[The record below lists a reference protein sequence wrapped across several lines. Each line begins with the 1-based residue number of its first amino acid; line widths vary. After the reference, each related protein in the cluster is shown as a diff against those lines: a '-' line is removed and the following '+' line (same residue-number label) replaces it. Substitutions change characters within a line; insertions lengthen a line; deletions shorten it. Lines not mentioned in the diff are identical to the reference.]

1 MLNFVMNAAGLLLVA
16 VVAVHSTVLHLR
28 LNRLRGALAEA
39 GRVLPS
45 LDASVARMTDVAGGF
60 IERLQSDLETVETR
74 LVAARRVAAE
84 LASVNRTA
92 DEAACQLDRLLRQH
106 QRVESARAAALP
118 RELVEPK
125 GFAERAGLPRAGA
138 ASTPQNAADATMPAA
153 AGAPA
158 PMADLAV
165 A

>member
-106 QRVESARAAALP
+106 QRVESARAALP

-138 ASTPQNAADATMPAA
+138 ASTPQNAADATMPEAA
-153 AGAPA
+153 SLT
-158 PMADLAV
+158 DLAV

>member
-1 MLNFVMNAAGLLLVA
+1 MMLNFMVNAAAFLLVA
-16 VVAVHSTVLHLR
+16 VVAVHSFVLHLR

-39 GRVLPS
+39 ARVLPS

-60 IERLQSDLETVETR
+60 TERLQGDLATVEAR
-74 LVAARRVAAE
+74 LTAARRVAAE

-106 QRVESARAAALP
+106 QRVETVRAAALP

-125 GFAERAGLPRAGA
+125 GFAERAGLPRVGTALRSEEAADGA
-138 ASTPQNAADATMPAA
+138 AAAEAA
-153 AGAPA
+153 LG
-158 PMADLAV
+158 DCV
-165 A
+165 AA

>member
-1 MLNFVMNAAGLLLVA
+1 MLNFVMNAAGFLLVA
-16 VVAVHSTVLHLR
+16 VVAVHSTVLHVR

-60 IERLQSDLETVETR
+60 IEQLKSDLETVETR
-74 LVAARRVAAE
+74 LAAARRVAAE

-92 DEAACQLDRLLRQH
+92 DEAACHLDRLLRQH

-138 ASTPQNAADATMPAA
+138 TSTPRDAASATMPAGA
-153 AGAPA
+153 ALAE
-158 PMADLAV
+158 LAV

>member
-1 MLNFVMNAAGLLLVA
+1 MLNFMVNAAGFLLVA
-16 VVAVHSTVLHLR
+16 VVAVHSVVLHVR

-60 IERLQSDLETVETR
+60 TERLQSDLATVETR
-74 LVAARRVAAE
+74 LSAARRVAAE

-106 QRVESARAAALP
+106 QRVESVRAAALP

-125 GFAERAGLPRAGA
+125 GFAERAGLPRVARMPRPQDVAAAAA
-138 ASTPQNAADATMPAA
+138 ASAA
-153 AGAPA
+153 AL
-158 PMADLAV
+158 ADVV
-165 A
+165 AA

>member
-1 MLNFVMNAAGLLLVA
+1 MLTFVMNAAGFLLVA
-16 VVAVHSTVLHLR
+16 VVAVHSTVLHIR

-60 IERLQSDLETVETR
+60 VERLQSDLETVETR
-74 LVAARRVAAE
+74 LAAARRVAAE

-92 DEAACQLDRLLRQH
+92 DEAAVHLDRLLRQH
-106 QRVESARAAALP
+106 QRVETARAAALP

-138 ASTPQNAADATMPAA
+138 EATAQNAARATLPAA
-153 AGAPA
+153 DAL
-158 PMADLAV
+158 ADLAV